1 MTPQRGAMTPYHPR
15 VGFYVSWCLMI
26 FECCCVF
33 WWLTLIFLFD
43 VCLFVCLLVFVE
55 GFCGVFF
62 CLVVFLVGHC
72 WMYFWRECW
81 VCWLVGYDVFC
92 SVLLI
97 ILFGCVFV
105 LMLVHVDKTNG
116 HAFWHIWLHHSIQT
130 RLEVAANSTIH
141 ATTNS
146 PKPFRMFP
154 SLI

>member
-116 HAFWHIWLHHSIQT
+116 HAF
-130 RLEVAANSTIH
+130 
-141 ATTNS
+141 
-146 PKPFRMFP
+146 
-154 SLI
+154 

>member
-1 MTPQRGAMTPYHPR
+1 
-15 VGFYVSWCLMI
+15 MI

-116 HAFWHIWLHHSIQT
+116 HAF
-130 RLEVAANSTIH
+130 
-141 ATTNS
+141 
-146 PKPFRMFP
+146 
-154 SLI
+154 